1 MPAAPNPS
9 VEALPRIKAL
19 PAAVANQIAA
29 GEVIARPASVIKEL
43 IENSI
48 DAASTR
54 ISIDLEQA
62 GLSLIR
68 VSDNGQG
75 IHRDDLALALKAH
88 ATSKL
93 RAFSDLA
100 HIASLGFRGEALPSI
115 AAVSRFLLTS
125 RPARA
130 EQAWAIDNALAP
142 RPAAHAA
149 GTTAEVKALF
159 YTTPARRRFLK
170 SEKTEYLHIKAIIR
184 ALALAHCHVHFNVQH
199 NDQPLFRLP
208 ACAAE
213 PDQRILGVCG
223 KSFLD
228 KAIRVDIKKHDLRL
242 WGWLGAGE
250 AARSQSDRQY
260 FYVNG
265 RPVRDRH
272 INHAIR
278 LAYAERIA
286 TARFPA
292 YVLQLELAP
301 ARVDVNV
308 HPAKAEV
315 RFAETRQVHDFIYSE
330 LARSLNAPLVA
341 VADSGPG
348 PGAAASRP
356 PANKSVRDSA
366 APFEAGLLR
375 PGGPGPAVEPGQGCL
390 SLLDGRF
397 MVAILGRDPYLIDV
411 AQTRGLLAK
420 EYLVR
425 HYRKGA
431 IIQRPILVPVSIET
445 GADQIEFVLANSNTI
460 ARWGFELEQMIPGQ
474 IMIRAI
480 PARLPQADAIALVK
494 SLLQALMQDRDESAI
509 AGALASHIND
519 AGYRLDQEQSRQ
531 LLREVDL
538 YDAGQATA
546 KLPWRKLDEAALA
559 ALIRR

>member
-1 MPAAPNPS
+1 MA
-9 VEALPRIKAL
+9 ALPRIKAL

-29 GEVIARPASVIKEL
+29 GEVIERPASVIKEL

-48 DAASTR
+48 DAAATR
-54 ISIDLEQA
+54 INIDLEQA

-93 RAFSDLA
+93 RAFADLA

-115 AAVSRFLLTS
+115 ASVSRFVLTA
-125 RPARA
+125 RPAGA
-130 EQAWAIDNALAP
+130 EQAWAIDHTLAI
-142 RPAAHAA
+142 RPAAHLPGATVEA
-149 GTTAEVKALF
+149 RDLF
-159 YTTPARRRFLK
+159 YATPARRRFLK
-170 SEKTEYLHIKAIIR
+170 SEKTEYLHIKAMIR
-184 ALALAHCHVHFNVQH
+184 AIALSHCQVNFTVRH

-208 ACAAE
+208 AF
-213 PDQRILGVCG
+213 PDLPEKRILGVCG
-223 KSFLD
+223 RAFVD
-228 KAIRVDIKKHDLRL
+228 QAIRVDIKKHDLRL
-242 WGWLGAGE
+242 WGWLGHGE

-278 LAYAERIA
+278 LAYGGRIA
-286 TARFPA
+286 AARFPA

-315 RFAETRQVHDFIYSE
+315 RFAETRQVHDFIYTE
-330 LARSLNAPLVA
+330 LMRHLNAPLVA
-341 VADSGPG
+341 APAGLGPETKTARS
-348 PGAAASRP
+348 PAA
-356 PANKSVRDSA
+356 KSVRDSA
-366 APFEAGLLR
+366 APYAGGLFR
-375 PGGPGPAVEPGQGCL
+375 AGGGPSIAPGKDCL

-397 MVAILGRDPYLIDV
+397 LVATIGQAPYLIEV
-411 AQTRGLLAK
+411 APARRLLTRDYLA
-420 EYLVR
+420 R
-425 HYRKGA
+425 HYAKAA
-431 IIQRPILVPVSIET
+431 IIQRPILVPVSVELD
-445 GADQIEFVLANSNTI
+445 ADQLECALAHTDMI
-460 ARWGFELEQMIPGQ
+460 KQWGFELEQIAPAR

-480 PARLPQADAIALVK
+480 PARLAEADTIALVK
-494 SLLQALMQDRDESAI
+494 SLLRALRQDRDKSAI
-509 AGALASHIND
+509 ARALAAHSND
-519 AGYRLDQEQSRQ
+519 AGYQPGGPAERQ
-531 LLREVDL
+531 LLREI
-538 YDAGQATA
+538 DAFDAARGAA
-546 KLPWRKLDEAALA
+546 GLPWRRLDAAALG

>member
-1 MPAAPNPS
+1 MA
-9 VEALPRIKAL
+9 ALPRIRAL

-29 GEVIARPASVIKEL
+29 GEVIERPASVIKEL

-48 DAASTR
+48 DAAATR
-54 ISIDLEQA
+54 ISLDLEQA

-115 AAVSRFLLTS
+115 ASVSRFVLTS

-130 EQAWAIDNALAP
+130 EQAWAIDNTLAI

-149 GTTAEVKALF
+149 GATAEVRDLF
-159 YTTPARRRFLK
+159 YATPARRRFLK
-170 SEKTEYLHIKAIIR
+170 SEKTEYLHIKAMIR
-184 ALALAHCHVHFNVQH
+184 AIALSHFHVDFKARH
-199 NDQPLFRLP
+199 NDQLLFRLP
-208 ACAAE
+208 ACANAPE
-213 PDQRILGVCG
+213 KRILGVCG
-223 KSFLD
+223 KSFLN
-228 KAIRVDIKKHDLRL
+228 KSIRIDIKKHDLRL
-242 WGWLGAGE
+242 WGWLGHGE

-278 LAYAERIA
+278 LAYAGRIPA
-286 TARFPA
+286 ARFPA

-315 RFAETRQVHDFIYSE
+315 RFAELRQVHDFIYTE
-330 LARSLNAPLVA
+330 LMRQLNAPLVPMA
-341 VADSGPG
+341 GIHPASSENRTADK
-348 PGAAASRP
+348 RFI
-356 PANKSVRDSA
+356 RDSA
-366 APFEAGLLR
+366 APSEAGLFR
-375 PGGPGPAVEPGQGCL
+375 PGRARAAAEPDNACL

-397 MVAILGRDPYLIDV
+397 MVITTGRDPYLIDV
-411 AQTRGLLAK
+411 AAARPLLTQ
-420 EYLVR
+420 EYLAR
-425 HYRKGA
+425 RYPKGA
-431 IIQRPILVPVSIET
+431 IIKRPMLVPVSVELD
-445 GADQIEFVLANSNTI
+445 AVQIEFVLANTDRI
-460 ARWGFELEQMIPGQ
+460 KQWGFELEQMAPAR

-480 PARLPQADAIALVK
+480 PARLAEADAIALVK
-494 SLLQALMQDRDESAI
+494 SFLRALRQTRDEPVI
-509 AGALASHIND
+509 AAALAAHGND
-519 AGYRLDQEQSRQ
+519 AGYQLGAEQIRQ
-531 LLREVDL
+531 LMREIDL
-538 YDAGQATA
+538 YEAGRATA
-546 KLPWRKLDEAALA
+546 RLPWRKLDAATLS